1 MTIKYSS
8 MQYETVGEYLRNIRE
23 QKNISLDEISKST
36 KIKLHFLKAI
46 EDEQIKDITDL
57 AYARLTVLNYARYVG
72 ANLTETLN
80 LFNKNIQKR
89 PAKKVIGFRI
99 NKKEDYEKKI
109 LIPRIV
115 FQVLILIIFVGALF
129 GLGYYLHQK
138 GELQRNIFK
147 EPQKYLSEQEAAK
160 ESEMDKIKETLGD
173 TTSIKQIEF
182 KYKSEGS
189 TFGGEEKLLK
199 KYILNDKHSPWYIM
213 PKYIKSRKTAPGRSY
228 KNRHKEQ
235 CATGRY

>member
-8 MQYETVGEYLRNIRE
+8 IQYDTVGEYLKSIRE
-23 QKNISLDEISKST
+23 QKNIALNEISRFT

-46 EDEQIKDITDL
+46 EDDRIQDITDL
-57 AYARLTVLNYARYVG
+57 TYARLTILNYARYIG
-72 ANLTETLN
+72 ADTNEVLN
-80 LFNKNIQKR
+80 LFNKHTEKK
-89 PAKKVIGFRI
+89 PTKKVIGSGI
-99 NKKEDYEKKI
+99 NKKKNYEKKI
-109 LIPRIV
+109 LIPKIV
-115 FQVLILIIFVGALF
+115 FQVLALIIFVGALF

-147 EPQKYLSEQEAAK
+147 EPEKYLSEQKTAK
-160 ESEMDKIKETLGD
+160 KSEMDKIKETLGD

-182 KYKSEGS
+182 KYK
-189 TFGGEEKLLK
+189 EEKLLK

-213 PKYIKSRKTAPGRSY
+213 PKYIKSKETAPGRSY

>member
-1 MTIKYSS
+1 MINGNIMTIKYSS
-8 MQYETVGEYLRNIRE
+8 MQYETVGEYLKNIRE
-23 QKNISLDEISKST
+23 QKNISLDEISKFT

-80 LFNKNIQKR
+80 LFNKNIQKK
-89 PAKKVIGFRI
+89 PAKKVVGFRI
-99 NKKEDYEKKI
+99 NKKKDYEKKI
-109 LIPRIV
+109 LIPKIV
-115 FQVLILIIFVGALF
+115 FQVLVLIIFVGALF
-129 GLGYYLHQK
+129 ELGYYLHQK
-138 GELQRNIFK
+138 GELQRNIFN
-147 EPQKYLSEQEAAK
+147 ESQKYLSEQKTAK
-160 ESEMDKIKETLGD
+160 ESVPTHRDKIKETLGD

-189 TFGGEEKLLK
+189 TSGGEEKLLK

-213 PKYIKSRKTAPGRSY
+213 PKYIKSEGTLP
-228 KNRHKEQ
+228 
-235 CATGRY
+235 